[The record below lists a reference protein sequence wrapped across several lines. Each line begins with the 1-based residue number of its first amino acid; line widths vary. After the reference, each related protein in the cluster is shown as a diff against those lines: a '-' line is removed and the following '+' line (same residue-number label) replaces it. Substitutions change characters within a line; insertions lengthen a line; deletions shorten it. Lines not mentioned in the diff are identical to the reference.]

1 MIKNQL
7 DEYWWM
13 ARSLDTGREG
23 LIPSNEVVPAKQ
35 PEQGKLTVS
44 ESLELIEFI
53 IEEEDKMNIPT
64 IQKIQNESCS
74 NAEKAALLSKAIEE
88 DPILLESLRKA
99 KDRHERGET
108 FSLCGW
114 DCEPMNLFSW

>member
-64 IQKIQNESCS
+64 IQKIRNESCS
-74 NAEKAALLSKAIEE
+74 NAEKAGLL
-88 DPILLESLRKA
+88 
-99 KDRHERGET
+99 
-108 FSLCGW
+108 C
-114 DCEPMNLFSW
+114 